1 MDTPLV
7 QNPEDKLQ
15 DLLLDFDDDLFWFSF
30 TGKNSPIDFKKIPIN
45 FSIEI
50 LEVYRVHDSNPIIKV
65 RTIVV
70 MLQEVN
76 VISNLAW

>member
-15 DLLLDFDDDLFWFSF
+15 NLLLDFDDDLFWFSF
-30 TGKNSPIDFKKIPIN
+30 TGKNSPIDFKKISIN

-65 RTIVV
+65 RAIVV
-70 MLQEVN
+70 M
-76 VISNLAW
+76 

>member
-1 MDTPLV
+1 MKFDLKGHIQA
-7 QNPEDKLQ
+7 QNPI
-15 DLLLDFDDDLFWFSF
+15 
-30 TGKNSPIDFKKIPIN
+30 TPIDFKKIPIN